1 VAITS
6 LEIWPEKS
14 EDCSSISDPNARTGR
29 PRPARQG
36 GLELQIAW
44 GKRMLLDTSSQVHA
58 EALPK
63 LSELQAELIEH
74 YKPIGPI
81 LA

>member
-1 VAITS
+1 VRIRETCG
-6 LEIWPEKS
+6 
-14 EDCSSISDPNARTGR
+14 DNFARNLAGKIQR
-29 PRPARQG
+29 IPPQ
-36 GLELQIAW
+36 W